1 MSARPS
7 LTEFGEIE
15 VSSSEI
21 EQTLEVI
28 DALCIQGSPASI
40 GERWPGLR
48 GPGCYVDAI
57 SEARL
62 VGRGGFGLVYKAE
75 ALASLR
81 YLWPESSEAHLDEE
95 VAQMRAVLLFDGA
108 PSAAVVARCEALAAP
123 TPTTLTAATLNTTS
137 VLDGTGWDGG
147 VPAPEPMTNLGSAL
161 PVLMLC
167 VRAPTLYLTM

>member
-1 MSARPS
+1 MAGWAV
-7 LTEFGEIE
+7 T
-15 VSSSEI
+15 V
-21 EQTLEVI
+21 
-28 DALCIQGSPASI
+28 GSTH
-40 GERWPGLR
+40 
-48 GPGCYVDAI
+48 VT
-57 SEARL
+57 
-62 VGRGGFGLVYKAE
+62 V
-75 ALASLR
+75 
-81 YLWPESSEAHLDEE
+81 
-95 VAQMRAVLLFDGA
+95 MLFSVKSVTCTSDGA